1 MKAIAFSHV
10 HSGKH
15 SSSRKK
21 MHMKAHNNK
30 YALYL
35 PSIKLQAMTGEA
47 SSCTEISLQPISIDA
62 KQTNGKGP
70 GKTIPRQGPKGPSSS
85 RQLNVAA
92 R

>member
-1 MKAIAFSHV
+1 MKAIAFSYV

-15 SSSRKK
+15 SSSRSM
-21 MHMKAHNNK
+21 MHKEASNNN
-30 YALYL
+30 YALDL
-35 PSIKLQAMTGEA
+35 PSIKLQAMKGET
-47 SSCTEISLQPISIDA
+47 SSCTEISLQPVSIDA

-70 GKTIPRQGPKGPSSS
+70 GKIIPRQGPKGASSS